1 MQDELEL
8 AHVNAVRLLLRSFGK
23 YAHILGLQAVSPP
36 PLRNSPVT
44 PAVASCPLITI
55 CHIALQGKCS
65 EAKYKV
71 RQKPLRNGKDV
82 PRRQDVGREYLEQRT
97 AYCLHPWTSTAAPA
111 GVDSEERRTSPARV
125 ESVVRVCLRQWHE
138 RHAIV
143 ATGCPEPRRS
153 CHIRGTDRDQSVPD
167 FVVEKLKIFVW
178 ASRLPFCVYFPSTAV
193 IESSGECE
201 TNALALGS
209 RVLYASALLIV
220 VYPTL
225 TSNSVPDECS
235 DHQEIGTLLVV

>member
-36 PLRNSPVT
+36 PLRNPPVT

-82 PRRQDVGREYLEQRT
+82 PRCQDVGREYLEQRT
-97 AYCLHPWTSTAAPA
+97 AYCLHPWASKRRQQAVTAKS
-111 GVDSEERRTSPARV
+111 DERP
-125 ESVVRVCLRQWHE
+125 
-138 RHAIV
+138 
-143 ATGCPEPRRS
+143 
-153 CHIRGTDRDQSVPD
+153 
-167 FVVEKLKIFVW
+167 
-178 ASRLPFCVYFPSTAV
+178 LPVSKV
-193 IESSGECE
+193 
-201 TNALALGS
+201 
-209 RVLYASALLIV
+209 
-220 VYPTL
+220 
-225 TSNSVPDECS
+225 
-235 DHQEIGTLLVV
+235 